1 MPPPKPDLLQG
12 TLDMLILRTVALKP
26 MHGFAIAK
34 RIEQVSEEALK
45 VEHGSL
51 YPALYRLEEQGF
63 LATEWGVTENNRK
76 AKYYKLT
83 RKGHKHLNAELD
95 NWRRL
100 SLGIERVILKGEA

>member
-1 MPPPKPDLLQG
+1 MSQAKSDLLQG
-12 TLDMLILRTVALKP
+12 TLDMLILRTVALQP

-34 RIEQVSEEALK
+34 RIEQVSVDALR

-63 LATEWGVTENNRK
+63 LSTEWGVTENNRK
-76 AKYYKLT
+76 AKYYKVT
-83 RKGHKHLNAELD
+83 RKGQKQLESELD

-100 SLGIERVILKGEA
+100 SAGIERVIAGG

>member
-1 MPPPKPDLLQG
+1 MPEPKSDLLQG
-12 TLDMLILRTVALKP
+12 TLDLLILRTVALEP

-34 RIEQVSEEALK
+34 RIEQVSEDALR

-51 YPALYRLEEQGF
+51 YPALYRLEEQGW
-63 LATEWGVTENNRK
+63 LSTEWRTTENNSR

-83 RKGHKHLNAELD
+83 RKGQRQLEAELE

-100 SLGIERVILKGEA
+100 SLGIERVIAKAGA